1 MDGVGASLAISV
13 QETGKELG
21 RGAHSRIVEVLYS
34 GLRCKAKKIDAVS
47 RDTEKKVSEACAL
60 LARFRHPHLVQFLG
74 THKTPAAGG
83 LAIVT
88 EYLPCSLAWA
98 LERYGS
104 LPEPLTHS
112 ILRDV
117 SVALSYLHGLSPPAP
132 HGHLVPDNVLLTADF
147 TAKLSDVGV
156 ARSVGLLERLPRES
170 LVYCP
175 PEGGGIERDVYSFG
189 AVMVHAIGGRHP
201 ASLADSKG
209 STLLSNLG
217 VAERHPLSGLMK
229 DCLNPDPKRRPAAA
243 QVLSTVGLEMTKFP
257 PITMESR
264 LDSVARLKSGS
275 QNHPLAVA
283 RKASVSPQRT
293 MRGREVDQHMALAI
307 ENESLKLQVEELQ
320 VANRGLK
327 SSLERQVKVVSARD
341 HEMAAKL
348 MAKDQEIL
356 TKQQEVAAKEAL
368 QVAAENNLAAKEA
381 TLQGLSQQLQTLQ
394 DYLASRAEVGKCDHT
409 QWARAAQSGRVV
421 GSAVGSVVELNEG
434 NLMELGIVWFPL

>member
-1 MDGVGASLAISV
+1 MMAMDGLGASLAISV

-21 RGAHSRIVEVLYS
+21 RGAHSRIVEVLYN

-47 RDTEKKVSEACAL
+47 PDTEKKVSEACAL

-74 THKTPAAGG
+74 THKIPAGG

-98 LERYGS
+98 LERYGA

-117 SVALSYLHGLSPPAP
+117 SVALSYLHGLSPPAA
-132 HGHLVPDNVLLTADF
+132 HGHLVPDNILLTADY

-156 ARSVGLLERLPRES
+156 ARSVGLLKRLPRES
-170 LVYCP
+170 LVYLP
-175 PEGGGIERDVYSFG
+175 PGGGGVEGDVYSFG

-201 ASLADSKG
+201 ASLAGAKG
-209 STLLSNLG
+209 STLLGSLG

-229 DCLNPDPKRRPAAA
+229 DCLNPDPKQRPAAA

-257 PITMESR
+257 PITMEGR
-264 LDSVARLKSGS
+264 LDSVARLKGGTQS
-275 QNHPLAVA
+275 HPLALA

-307 ENESLKLQVEELQ
+307 ENESLRLQVEELQ

-394 DYLASRAEVGKCDHT
+394 DYLASRAEVGCVITHCGPGL
-409 QWARAAQSGRVV
+409 AHSGP
-421 GSAVGSVVELNEG
+421 GL
-434 NLMELGIVWFPL
+434 

>member
-1 MDGVGASLAISV
+1 MDGLGASLAISV

-21 RGAHSRIVEVLYS
+21 RGAYSRILEVLYC
-34 GLRCKAKKIDAVS
+34 GLRCKAKKIDAAS
-47 RDTEKKVSEACAL
+47 PKKISEACAL

-74 THKTPAAGG
+74 THKISAGGG

-117 SVALSYLHGLSPPAP
+117 SVALTYLHGLSPPAA
-132 HGHLVPDNVLLTADF
+132 HDHLAPDNILLTADF

-170 LVYCP
+170 RVYLP
-175 PEGGGIERDVYSFG
+175 PEGGGAEADMYSYG
-189 AVMVHAIGGRHP
+189 AVMVHAIGGKHP
-201 ASLADSKG
+201 ASLAGSKG
-209 STLLSNLG
+209 SSLLSNLG
-217 VAERHPLSGLMK
+217 IAERHPLSGLMR
-229 DCLNPDPKRRPAAA
+229 DCLNPDPKQRPVAA
-243 QVLSTVGLEMTKFP
+243 QVLSKVSLEMTKFP
-257 PITMESR
+257 PITVESR
-264 LDSVARLKSGS
+264 LESVAQLKTGT
-275 QNHPLAVA
+275 QNHPLAVV
-283 RKASVSPQRT
+283 RKASMSPQRT
-293 MRGREVDQHMALAI
+293 MRGREVDRNMALAI
-307 ENESLKLQVEELQ
+307 EIESLKLQVEELQ

-394 DYLASRAEVGKCDHT
+394 DYLASRAEVGQGDHKHT
-409 QWARAAQSGRVV
+409 EGV
-421 GSAVGSVVELNEG
+421 GGGVGQ
-434 NLMELGIVWFPL
+434 